1 MSEITNAVQSRWTG
15 ELTLQEVAAEARRWE
30 QEAIAAEE
38 ALVAEMLR
46 RWTQENPDRSP
57 DEAPI
62 TTFEQ
67 QARPM
72 AIEKTLAQVWDGYQ
86 APEDGPDQLS
96 ELRELQ
102 INESIRRATPAM
114 SRWMS
119 DRATQPSRETEQT
132 VAQLWPGEPVTVIV
146 ALELLLQ
153 ARTEDELPVPA
164 TQTDPLA
171 AQLLQDAKQA
181 LADRDA
187 RLAAARAAN
196 GQSKPS

>member
-1 MSEITNAVQSRWTG
+1 MSEITHAVQSRWTG
-15 ELTLQEVAAEARRWE
+15 ELAPQQIAAEAQRWE
-30 QEAIAAEE
+30 REAIAAEE
-38 ALVAEMLR
+38 AIVAEMLR
-46 RWTQENPDRSP
+46 RWEQENPDRAP

-62 TTFEQ
+62 TMFEQ

-72 AIEKTLAQVWDGYQ
+72 SIEKTLAQVWDGYQ

-96 ELRELQ
+96 ELQELR

-119 DRATQPSRETEQT
+119 DRATQPSRETEQK
-132 VAQLWPGEPVTVIV
+132 VAQLWPTEPVAVIV

-153 ARTEDELPVPA
+153 ARIEDELPVPA
-164 TQTDPLA
+164 TPTDPLA
-171 AQLLQDAKQA
+171 TQLLQEVTQA
-181 LADRDA
+181 LAQRDA

-196 GQSKPS
+196 AQSKLS